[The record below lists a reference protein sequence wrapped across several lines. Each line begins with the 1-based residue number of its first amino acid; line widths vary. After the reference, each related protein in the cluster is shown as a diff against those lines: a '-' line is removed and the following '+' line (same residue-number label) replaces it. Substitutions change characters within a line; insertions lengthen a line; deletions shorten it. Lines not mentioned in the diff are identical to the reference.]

1 MERQPRGRWG
11 RWGVVAFWGPRLL
24 REPLGRGCASFSTGP
39 TPSHTCTSG
48 TRTPGRPRPSGRSG
62 RQQAGGGLVVSEGS
76 ARRPRWEGAQR
87 TTHPWL
93 SGCPKAKLVKD
104 CCSPVVQRKESLA
117 VL

>member
-1 MERQPRGRWG
+1 MGTLGGRSLLG
-11 RWGVVAFWGPRLL
+11 SRLL
-24 REPLGRGCASFSTGP
+24 REPLGQGCALFSTGP
-39 TPSHTCTSG
+39 TPSRACTSG

-87 TTHPWL
+87 TAYPWL